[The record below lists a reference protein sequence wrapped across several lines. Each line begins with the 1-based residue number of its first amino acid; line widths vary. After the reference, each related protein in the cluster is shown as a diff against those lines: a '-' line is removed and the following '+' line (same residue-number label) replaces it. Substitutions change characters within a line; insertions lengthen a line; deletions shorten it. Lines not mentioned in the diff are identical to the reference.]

1 MNEYPDTIIVK
12 EKKTDIEK
20 LKKEIRKKK
29 DFYIKLYQGSSLASI
44 ISGSIFGCS
53 IMAPDG
59 FGTTINIACLATIGL
74 GLLFKK
80 ISLNELD
87 KADAILAKN
96 GLTYDCIEKDSKEYT
111 DENITS
117 KAENIK
123 DNKRGRTL

>member
-1 MNEYPDTIIVK
+1 MNEYPDTVIVK

-53 IMAPDG
+53 IMAP
-59 FGTTINIACLATIGL
+59 TINIACLATIGL
-74 GLLFKK
+74 GILFKK

-96 GLTYDCIEKDSKEYT
+96 GLTYECVEKDSKEYT
-111 DENITS
+111 DENIAS

>member
-1 MNEYPDTIIVK
+1 MNEYPNTIIAK

-59 FGTTINIACLATIGL
+59 FGTTVNIACLATIGL

-80 ISLNELD
+80 ISLNELN
-87 KADAILAKN
+87 KADAIL
-96 GLTYDCIEKDSKEYT
+96 TKEEYL
-111 DENITS
+111 ER
-117 KAENIK
+117 K
-123 DNKRGRTL
+123 